1 MRFWSSKPPAVASPQ
16 ASRPNA
22 RSCPPRPTTT
32 SCSGS
37 LGARAARRQAPGWRR
52 ADAGDRDDDLLA
64 GGRLG
69 AARVPPPSFRAA
81 SHTST
86 HRRLIPPGRP
96 GPPHRPSRARV
107 RGQPA
112 APCES
117 GPEGAHRPPTG
128 HEPPPTLHASGR
140 YPDTFLTRCGP
151 RIDTTG
157 LRVLAARLFEPSNY
171 LRAILKSPA
180 EVPRGG
186 VNQAYRERWVL
197 TRVRRA
203 SNELICAVDG

>member
-22 RSCPPRPTTT
+22 RSCPPSTDDDELLR
-32 SCSGS
+32 
-37 LGARAARRQAPGWRR
+37 LARVRGARAARRQAPGWRR

-157 LRVLAARLFEPSNY
+157 LRVLASSAAVRALELPPRYPEEPCRGPSRWSESS
-171 LRAILKSPA
+171 LSRTLGTHPRA
-180 EVPRGG
+180 PR
-186 VNQAYRERWVL
+186 Q
-197 TRVRRA
+197 
-203 SNELICAVDG
+203 